1 MSSERACHKGVRKYT
16 QSIPF
21 FSPMLTQL
29 TSFETVGI
37 ESVPVSVEVGVTP
50 TASEPK
56 FLIVGLGDTAVQ
68 ESKQRVAMALKSSGF
83 KLPMGRILSVNLA
96 PAHLRKAG
104 SRYDLPIALGIL
116 GSSNIVDLPLDFFKD
131 AAFIGELAFD
141 GSLRHVS
148 GVLSAT
154 LAARKHGIKRMIVPL
169 VNAPEAGLV
178 PDIEV
183 IPASNLKE
191 LIAIL
196 KGEIAKPVVI
206 PPASSPVRTEHTI
219 DFSDVRGQL
228 AAKRALEIAA
238 AGGHNVL
245 LSGAPGSGKTLL
257 AKALRTILP
266 PLSRDESLEVTGIYS
281 VANLLPAGTP
291 LISERPIRTVHHTA
305 SGVAIVGGGQIPGP
319 GEISLAHR
327 GVLFLDELAEF
338 PAQVLEVLRQP
349 LEDRRITINR
359 AQGTV
364 TFPADFILV
373 AAMNPPK
380 FSAGGELK
388 IKRRISAPLLDRI
401 DLTIDVQ
408 SVDIADLQQKKDPN
422 AETSETIRAR
432 VLAAR
437 ERQLKRFKNAHLRT
451 NKEMSVRD
459 IEKFCV
465 LDAKSEQLLRAAAQ
479 KLDLSARSYH
489 RTIKVARTIADL
501 AGSDEIAVTHVAEA
515 LQYRQSIGI

>member
-1 MSSERACHKGVRKYT
+1 
-16 QSIPF
+16 
-21 FSPMLTQL
+21 MLTQL

-56 FLIVGLGDTAVQ
+56 FVIVGLGDMAVQ
-68 ESKQRVAMALKSSGF
+68 ESKQRVAMAMKISGY
-83 KLPMGRILSVNLA
+83 KLPMGRIMSVNLA

-116 GSSNIVDLPLDFFKD
+116 ASSGACDFDDDAFKQT
-131 AAFIGELAFD
+131 ACLGELAFD

-154 LAARKHGIKRMIVPL
+154 IAARKNGIKRIVVPE

-178 PDIEV
+178 SGIEV
-183 IPASNLKE
+183 IPARTLKD
-191 LIAIL
+191 AILML
-196 KGEIAKPVVI
+196 KGEMAIPTVI
-206 PPASSPVRTEHTI
+206 PPAASTVIRREDI
-219 DFSDVRGQL
+219 DFADIRGQL

-257 AKALRTILP
+257 AKALRGILP
-266 PLSRDESLEVTGIYS
+266 SLSQDESLEVTGIYS

-349 LEDRRITINR
+349 LEDRKITINR

-408 SVDIADLQQKKDPN
+408 PVEISDLQQKRDPN
-422 AETSETIRAR
+422 AETSQMIRSRVEGAR
-432 VLAAR
+432 T
-437 ERQLKRFKNAHLRT
+437 RQINRFSLMPFST

-459 IEKFCV
+459 LEQFCPLDPQSEK
-465 LDAKSEQLLRAAAQ
+465 LLRSAAE
-479 KLDLSARSYH
+479 KLSLSARSYH

-501 AGSDEIAVTHVAEA
+501 ADSDDIQITHIAEA
-515 LQYRQSIGI
+515 LQYRQSIGV